1 MPEYKITVR
10 QGGGSFEISGSP
22 GRSILECLRDA
33 GFNGIHAPCGGR
45 GTCRQ
50 CRVTAEG
57 RLRSVDSGEI
67 VEVHGGELLA
77 CRYAAA
83 GDCTV
88 TVPEQAAISVE
99 TRGAGDIAPCGHGLG
114 AAVDIGTT
122 TVAVYLYDLESGRRL
137 AVAGGRN
144 AQRPFGADVISR
156 IDFCSQPGGLE
167 KLSAA
172 IRSQIDG
179 FIADCCRRCGRDT
192 SEVRRVSIAGNTV
205 MEHIFDLLS
214 PVSIGVAPFRTLS
227 LFGDVRPAAGVLASA
242 APDAEIYLCPALAGY
257 VGGDIT
263 AGLLASGASSSDGEC
278 LFIDIGTNGEMGLGS
293 AAGFVCCATA
303 AGPAFEGAEI
313 ECGMDG
319 SAGAVSAVRLEDG
332 EVRFDVIGAGEAKGV
347 CGSGLIDA
355 LCVMLR
361 CGAVQ
366 ENGRMCRPDEAP
378 EAVAHMLRPGPD
390 GQMRFH
396 LTDRVFISAADVR
409 QIQMAKSAIRAGIET
424 LMAKRGVSYSD
435 IDRVII
441 AGGFGAYMNVR
452 SACAIGLLP
461 PALMA
466 KTAHAGNTAGAGAA
480 LALTGPARD
489 ELSKLAGRCEYLEL
503 SGSGDFMEKYI
514 ECMAF
519 DEFEEVF

>member
-1 MPEYKITVR
+1 M
-10 QGGGSFEISGSP
+10 
-22 GRSILECLRDA
+22 
-33 GFNGIHAPCGGR
+33 
-45 GTCRQ
+45 
-50 CRVTAEG
+50 
-57 RLRSVDSGEI
+57 
-67 VEVHGGELLA
+67 
-77 CRYAAA
+77 
-83 GDCTV
+83 
-88 TVPEQAAISVE
+88 
-99 TRGAGDIAPCGHGLG
+99 
-114 AAVDIGTT
+114 
-122 TVAVYLYDLESGRRL
+122 
-137 AVAGGRN
+137 
-144 AQRPFGADVISR
+144 
-156 IDFCSQPGGLE
+156 
-167 KLSAA
+167 
-172 IRSQIDG
+172 
-179 FIADCCRRCGRDT
+179 
-192 SEVRRVSIAGNTV
+192 
-205 MEHIFDLLS
+205 
-214 PVSIGVAPFRTLS
+214 
-227 LFGDVRPAAGVLASA
+227 
-242 APDAEIYLCPALAGY
+242 
-257 VGGDIT
+257 
-263 AGLLASGASSSDGEC
+263 
-278 LFIDIGTNGEMGLGS
+278 
-293 AAGFVCCATA
+293 
-303 AGPAFEGAEI
+303 
-313 ECGMDG
+313 
-319 SAGAVSAVRLEDG
+319 
-332 EVRFDVIGAGEAKGV
+332 

-424 LMAKRGVSYSD
+424 LMAKRGASYSD

-489 ELSKLAGRCEYLEL
+489 ELGKLAGRCEYLEL